1 MAPMPDENEPTSSGS
16 SIDASVGTPACM
28 SPRSPMYSSNDGF
41 LDAPPAITL
50 GPAVPPLPS
59 VVTSGIP
66 PRDGAD
72 STPSP
77 VGSKTSSF
85 FATSQC
91 DTPPPAPRLAP
102 AAPSPLSL
110 SRASSLRARA
120 LPNLPSPTQEYDH
133 VETPAELSQLAPL
146 HQSPSLAP
154 TWVPPRPPHADHI
167 EMRLFPDAEHLL
179 GEGRYAR
186 VYLASYRHHDDEWE
200 SKWRLCAAKRLAADR
215 ESQTM
220 GLREAFFLNRLSGPP
235 MGRKGSLTRRS
246 NKGRVFIVKLI
257 AVKEDEED
265 APGNAGA
272 MLPPSPTPVRKRSST
287 IYAGG
292 REGPEHAMGHAHSP
306 SLPGALELEKPP
318 SPRRLVLLLEHV
330 PLGSVDR
337 MLRTEPGLVGER
349 LWGRWAREA
358 AEALEWVHSRGV
370 VHADIKPSNILV
382 SHDPLLQLT

>member
-1 MAPMPDENEPTSSGS
+1 
-16 SIDASVGTPACM
+16 
-28 SPRSPMYSSNDGF
+28 MYSSSDGF

-50 GPAVPPLPS
+50 GPAVPPLPTS
-59 VVTSGIP
+59 VVTSIGGIP
-66 PRDGAD
+66 PSDETSGT
-72 STPSP
+72 TPSP

-133 VETPAELSQLAPL
+133 IEHPAELSQLAPL

-154 TWVPPRPPHADHI
+154 TWTPPLPPHSDHI
-167 EMRLFPDAEHLL
+167 EMRLFPDADHLL

-186 VYLASYRHHDDEWE
+186 VYLSSYRHRDDEWE

-246 NKGRVFIVKLI
+246 NKGRVYIVKLI
-257 AVKEDEED
+257 AVKEDED
-265 APGNAGA
+265 APATA
-272 MLPPSPTPVRKRSST
+272 PVLPPSPTPVRKRSST

-292 REGPEHAMGHAHSP
+292 REGPEHVMGHAHTP
-306 SLPGALELEKPP
+306 SLPGALEVLEKQPP
-318 SPRRLVLLLEHV
+318 NPRRLVLLLEHV

-337 MLRTEPGLVGER
+337 MLRTEPNLVGER

-358 AEALEWVHSRGV
+358 AEAIEWVHSRGV
-370 VHADIKPSNILV
+370 VHADIKPSNVLV
-382 SHDPLLQLT
+382 SDHRETCEERLS

>member
-1 MAPMPDENEPTSSGS
+1 
-16 SIDASVGTPACM
+16 
-28 SPRSPMYSSNDGF
+28 MYQSSNDGF

-50 GPAVPPLPS
+50 GPAVPPLPTS
-59 VVTSGIP
+59 SGVSGIP
-66 PRDGAD
+66 PSSDHHDTHSA
-72 STPSP
+72 TPSP

-91 DTPPPAPRLAP
+91 DTPPPAPKLAP

-133 VETPAELSQLAPL
+133 VETAAELSQLAPL

-154 TWVPPRPPHADHI
+154 TWTPPKPPHSDHI
-167 EMRLFPDAEHLL
+167 EMRLYPDADHLL

-186 VYLASYRHHDDEWE
+186 VYLAAYRHRDDEWE
-200 SKWRLCAAKRLAADR
+200 TKWRLCAAKRLAADR

-220 GLREAFFLNRLSGPP
+220 GLREAFFLNRLNGPT
-235 MGRKGSLTRRS
+235 MGRKGSLARRS
-246 NKGRVFIVKLI
+246 ERGRVFIVKLI
-257 AVKEDEED
+257 AVKEEQE
-265 APGNAGA
+265 APSPANAA
-272 MLPPSPTPVRKRSST
+272 AVLPPSPTPGRKRSST

-292 REGPEHAMGHAHSP
+292 REGPEHTMGHSHTP
-306 SLPGALELEKPP
+306 SLPGALELDKQPPP
-318 SPRRLVLLLEHV
+318 SPRRLVLLLEHI
-330 PLGSVDR
+330 PLGSIDR
-337 MLRTEPGLVGER
+337 MLRTEPGVVGER

-358 AEALEWVHSRGV
+358 AEALDWVHSRGV

-382 SHDPLLQLT
+382 SNTSELRIAIDDGWMVDV